1 MTINEIR
8 SITERRNAAAA
19 SMDECEL
26 AEAHRDDCGDA
37 VVTDPKMTR
46 VDMRDYFGCSYY

>member
-8 SITERRNAAAA
+8 RITERRNEAAA

-26 AEAHRDDCGDA
+26 AEAHRDDIGDA
-37 VVTDPKMTR
+37 AVTDPKMTR
-46 VDMRDYFGCSYY
+46 VDMRDFFGCSY

>member
-8 SITERRNAAAA
+8 RITERRNEAAA

-26 AEAHRDDCGDA
+26 AEAHRDDIGDA

-46 VDMRDYFGCSYY
+46 VDMRDFFG